1 VPDSA
6 RACRSSALAALGC
19 LVALAGCT
27 HARVDDGYAR
37 EDSAVDVVANAALA
51 RRIEPD
57 GPIHARS
64 VARDEL
70 RAVLAEELDAW
81 KSPAELADY
90 ERALVALGLWPADR
104 SLRAEAIAVYAEA
117 IVGIYL
123 PSRRELLLVAD
134 ANEALGSTPLEAVP
148 GEDIETE
155 FALCHE
161 IIHWLQH
168 QAYPQ
173 LMDPDQIPKGS
184 DDLEAATEAAL
195 EGDALRFGFD
205 AVGLPVPTPEQWE
218 ARIDGQF
225 SDADGSALAQAPALI
240 RLSLGFPY
248 SRGFA
253 LAWREEFALL
263 ETPPISTEQ
272 VMHDERR
279 HEAFL
284 QMDLT
289 QLENRLPPGCRTVQR
304 NTVGELQISIL
315 FRDLAADPDPAIWE
329 GWNGDRYLV
338 ADCAGQSEWV
348 WWTAWDSARDAEE
361 FAAAYRQLA
370 AAVAAR
376 AGSAL
381 PVAATTQRTF
391 VVVTSRGLAQEAAQ
405 APPPATR
412 VSDPV
417 TLRALLRSAEER
429 AASE

>member
-1 VPDSA
+1 V
-6 RACRSSALAALGC
+6 
-19 LVALAGCT
+19 LAGCT
-27 HARVDDGYAR
+27 HARVEDDSVR
-37 EDSAVDVVANAALA
+37 ENGTREVVANAALA

-57 GPIHARS
+57 GPVHARR
-64 VARDEL
+64 VDRDEL

-104 SLRAEAIAVYAEA
+104 SLRAEALAVYAEA

-123 PSRRELLLVAD
+123 PSHRELLLVSD
-134 ANEALGSTPLEAVP
+134 ASAPPGSTPLAAVP

-173 LMDPDQIPKGS
+173 LMDPEQIPKGS

-218 ARIDGQF
+218 AQIDAQF

-248 SRGFA
+248 ARGFA

-263 ETPPISTEQ
+263 EAPPISTEQ

-279 HEAFL
+279 REAFL

-289 QLENRLPPGCRTVQR
+289 QLEKRLPPDCRTLQR

-315 FRDLAADPDPAIWE
+315 FRDLSADPDPAIWA
-329 GWNGDRYLV
+329 GWNGDRYLA
-338 ADCAGQSEWV
+338 ADCAGRTEWV

-361 FAAAYRQLA
+361 FAAAYQRLA

-376 AGSAL
+376 AGSAP
-381 PVAATTQRTF
+381 PVAETTRQTF
-391 VVVTSRGLAQEAAQ
+391 VVVTSRGLEKEASQ
-405 APPPATR
+405 PPPPATR
-412 VSDPV
+412 VGDPI
-417 TLRALLRSAEER
+417 TLRALLRSTQIR
-429 AASE
+429 AVSD